1 MSRFLSY
8 ICSASFFVLCV
19 TTQFHSQTPP
29 GKPDQQTT
37 ATATQDISNWQTVSL
52 EGKGIRFKLP
62 PDWRHAGSDFE
73 TKSDKFS
80 IIEVEWN
87 KPNDETNQIEMIRIV
102 ITTIPDGFVSEDGRP
117 ASKEQM
123 SRDEFDG
130 LMRRKEDSLLFTET
144 KLLAVSGVAGVFRVL
159 HINSQDKDIGVRQ
172 GIIWTGYRFHQKVAQ
187 ELDITISAN
196 PKSDA
201 LLRTIFSTIEVE
213 QDKETP
219 RSQR

>member
-1 MSRFLSY
+1 MNRSFKRSVTVALILLSLS
-8 ICSASFFVLCV
+8 IAH
-19 TTQFHSQTPP
+19 HSQTPP
-29 GKPDQQTT
+29 GKPDPQTA

-52 EGKGIRFKLP
+52 EGRGIKFKLP
-62 PDWRHAGSDFE
+62 PDWHHTDSDFE

-87 KPNDETNQIEMIRIV
+87 RPNDETNQIETIRIV

-144 KLLAVSGVAGVFRVL
+144 KQLAVSGVAGVFRVL
-159 HINSQDKDIGVRQ
+159 HLNSQDKDIGVRE
-172 GIIWTGYRFHQKVAQ
+172 GIIWTGYRFHQNVAQ

-201 LLRTIFSTIEVE
+201 VLRTIFSTIELE

-219 RSQR
+219 RKQE

>member
-1 MSRFLSY
+1 MNRPLRY
-8 ICSASFFVLCV
+8 IWSASFIVLCLA
-19 TTQFHSQTPP
+19 TQLYSQTQVP
-29 GKPDQQTT
+29 KPAQQTA
-37 ATATQDISNWQTVSL
+37 ATTTQDISTWQTVSL

-62 PDWRHAGSDFE
+62 PDWRHADSDFE

-87 KPNDETNQIEMIRIV
+87 KPNDDTAQTEMIRIV
-102 ITTIPDGFVSEDGRP
+102 ITTIPSGFVSDDGRP

-130 LMRRKEDSLLFTET
+130 LMRRKEESLLFTET
-144 KLLAVSGVAGVFRVL
+144 KQLAVSGVAGVFRVL
-159 HINSQDKDIGVRQ
+159 HINSQDKDIGVRE
-172 GIIWTGYRFHQKVAQ
+172 GIIWTGYRFYQNVAQ

-196 PKSDA
+196 PKNDA
-201 LLRTIFSTIEVE
+201 LLRTIFSTLEFE

-219 RSQR
+219 RN